1 MTEATMPIRCQPLR
15 RIVTCPPSVRR
26 RWARDRS
33 SSVSLKAAC
42 RCTSSESHDTIAV
55 IVLRRAADPGR
66 MPMSALQMS
75 SATSPMPVSQF
86 PNSRHAEI
94 QRLGRPSSSKFLF
107 TPAHN
112 TSLHIVATLLPTVL
126 LLMVEADARMGGGGG
141 GRGFGGGGFGGG
153 HSFGGMG
160 GGGRGF
166 GGGGVGGHS
175 FGGMGHI

>member
-1 MTEATMPIRCQPLR
+1 MPIRCQPLR

-107 TPAHN
+107 TPALK
-112 TSLHIVATLLPTVL
+112 TSLCIAATLLLVPCTRAALLAPATSSAPVTSRAHTQSSVNVPSATWRGSRTSDGPVSTVGS
-126 LLMVEADARMGGGGG
+126 VARSGPGGAAA
-141 GRGFGGGGFGGG
+141 
-153 HSFGGMG
+153 S
-160 GGGRGF
+160 
-166 GGGGVGGHS
+166 
-175 FGGMGHI
+175 